1 MIQEIDGKKRA
12 RLIGSHDSFL
22 LSGSDFVHFG
32 TSLQDVLWK
41 DIIGGISPLKTN
53 VLRKILLG
61 VILVFL
67 PTLSNAQDAK
77 VSLCLKDSLGQSI
90 DWTSCSVFNAKKNV
104 LVLSSWSNENGEVS
118 FLLSSDDSYILK
130 VSHMGSL
137 LKELHFNIPKGVDK
151 LELGTLYLSMNSVL
165 LDEAVVQ
172 GKRVSRKA
180 NNIKVNIKG
189 SSLENIGT
197 TMDVLREIPRVVI
210 QGDEI
215 SILGKGTPSIYLNGR
230 KVLNIDEI
238 LNIKSSEIKTIEVL
252 GNPNGRYGVNASSA
266 IVITTSTSSK
276 DIWGID
282 LMDKVGSKGKFLNA
296 LNVTAYL
303 NLPKLSIKVGTNHVY
318 GEKMYHKE
326 DTYDYSVL
334 GNQISNRSITELS
347 DVQKNLSLSTEV
359 VYHINDNHSIYL
371 LANLDPTTHGK
382 EYLDGLLHHNDMNN
396 GYTVQ
401 EFNSTTQTNSS
412 NALLSG
418 AYHFNT
424 TKTKI
429 DFSGTYFY
437 LNQNAN
443 RYLSTEQEDS
453 NFDQKSIAHNLT
465 LKGDCEQNL
474 SKVFSLFSGIEYV
487 FTQRDGKYK
496 TTNSNT
502 DFFRQKQLI
511 GYVALQ
517 ANINKRW
524 RAQAQMGMEFIDFKY
539 FKNET
544 IINEQSKRSLKYL
557 PKLSV
562 SYENEDFSLELS
574 YNKTIDKPSY
584 NQLSSNSF
592 MSNKYLRW
600 DGNPTLRNSYV
611 HSLTTDLTY
620 GWANLSL
627 SYSRVKD
634 GFFEVCTLLDPQ
646 SMIVKISPE
655 NLPDYNQFYAGLSM
669 NPQIRNL
676 GILADVGL
684 QLQDLKYGGV
694 SYNKPLIAYSFRLNY
709 TFPKGVSLRCGIS
722 GHLKNGSYAT
732 GETKGYSNFDIRLS
746 KSWISGKLITQIYA
760 TDIFNKAYE
769 RILLNTNN
777 ILRQDYSHGGTRG
790 IFLIVQYK
798 FGKSKKSSGQTLSKE
813 MMRLMP

>member
-1 MIQEIDGKKRA
+1 MKEKMDRKRA
-12 RLIGSHDSFL
+12 RLIGLHDSFL
-22 LSGSDFVHFG
+22 LSGSNFVHFG
-32 TSLQDVLWK
+32 TSLRDVLWEE
-41 DIIGGISPLKTN
+41 IICRISVLKIV

-61 VILVFL
+61 VILVFI
-67 PTLSNAQDAK
+67 PMLSNAQDTE
-77 VSLCLKDSLGQSI
+77 VFLSLKDSLGQSV
-90 DWTSCSVFNAKKNV
+90 DCAKCSVFRAKENL

-118 FLLSSDDSYILK
+118 FLVSSDDSYILK
-130 VSHMGSL
+130 VSYMGAS
-137 LKELHFNIPKGVDK
+137 LKELHFDIPKGLDK
-151 LELGTLYLSMNSVL
+151 LELGILRCNINSVL
-165 LDEAVVQ
+165 LDEVVVQ
-172 GKRVSRKA
+172 GEKRISRKA
-180 NNIKVNIKG
+180 NNIKVNVKG

-197 TMDVLREIPRVVI
+197 VVDILREIPRVVV

-215 SILGKGTPSIYLNGR
+215 AILGKGIPNIYLNGR

-238 LNIKSSEIKTIEVL
+238 LSIKSSEIRKIEVL
-252 GNPNGRYGVNASSA
+252 GNPNGRYGVNTSSA
-266 IVITTSTSSK
+266 IIITTSTSYQ

-282 LMDKVGSKGKFLNA
+282 IMDKVGSKGKFSNA
-296 LNVTAYL
+296 LNATAYL
-303 NLPKLSIKVGTNHVY
+303 NLSKISIKAGANYIY

-334 GNQISNRSITELS
+334 DNQIRNRSVTELS
-347 DVQKNLSLSTEV
+347 GVQKNLSLSTEV
-359 VYHINDNHSIYL
+359 VYRINNNHSINL
-371 LANLDPTTHGK
+371 FANVNPTVRGK
-382 EYLDGLLHHNDMNN
+382 EHLNGFLHHNDINN
-396 GYTVQ
+396 VNLVQ
-401 EFNSTTQTNSS
+401 EFNSITQTNSS
-412 NALLSG
+412 NTLLSG

-437 LNQNAN
+437 MKQNAN
-443 RYLSTEQEDS
+443 RYLSTEQETS
-453 NFDQKSIAHNLT
+453 KFDQKSIAHNLT

-474 SKVFSLFSGIEYV
+474 SKVFSLFSGIEYI
-487 FTQRDGKYK
+487 FTQRDGRYK

-502 DFFRQKQLI
+502 DFFNQKQLT
-511 GYVALQ
+511 GYIALQ

-544 IINEQSKRSLKYL
+544 IINGQSKRSLKYL
-557 PKLSV
+557 PKFSV

-620 GWANLSL
+620 SWANLSL
-627 SYSRVKD
+627 SYFRVKD

-646 SMIVKISPE
+646 SMIVQISPE

-709 TFPKGVSLRCGIS
+709 TFLKGVSLRCGIS
-722 GHLKNGSYAT
+722 GHLKNGNYAT

-746 KSWISGKLITQIYA
+746 KSWMSGKLITQVYA

-790 IFLIVQYK
+790 IFLTVQYK
-798 FGKSKKSSGQTLSKE
+798 WGKRNKSSGQTLSKE
-813 MMRLMP
+813 MMRLMY

>member
-1 MIQEIDGKKRA
+1 MIQEMDMKRA
-12 RLIGSHDSFL
+12 ILISSHDSFL
-22 LSGSDFVHFG
+22 LSDSGFAHFII
-32 TSLQDVLWK
+32 SLQDVLRK
-41 DIIGGISPLKTN
+41 DIICGISSLKIIE
-53 VLRKILLG
+53 LRKILLG

-67 PTLSNAQDAK
+67 PMLSNAQDTK
-77 VSLCLKDSLGQSI
+77 VSLCLKDSLGQSV
-90 DWTSCSVFNAKKNV
+90 DCANCSVFNAKKNV

-130 VSHMGSL
+130 VSYMGSS
-137 LKELHFNIPKGVDK
+137 LKELHFDIPKGLDK
-151 LELGTLYLSMNSVL
+151 LELGTLCLNINSVQ
-165 LDEAVVQ
+165 LDGVVVQ
-172 GKRVSRKA
+172 GKRISRKA

-189 SSLENIGT
+189 SSLENVGT
-197 TMDVLREIPRVVI
+197 VIDVLREIPRVVI
-210 QGDEI
+210 QGDKI
-215 SILGKGTPSIYLNGR
+215 AILGKGTPNIYLNGR

-238 LNIKSSEIKTIEVL
+238 LSIKSSEIKKIEVL
-252 GNPNGRYGVNASSA
+252 GNPNGRYGVNTSSA
-266 IVITTSTSSK
+266 IIITTSTFYQ

-282 LMDKVGSKGKFLNA
+282 IMNRVGSKGKLSNA
-296 LNVTAYL
+296 LNATAYL
-303 NLPKLSIKVGTNHVY
+303 NLSKISIKVGANHIY

-326 DTYDYSVL
+326 DIYDYSVL
-334 GNQISNRSITELS
+334 GNQISNRSIAEFS

-359 VYHINDNHSIYL
+359 VYRFNNNHSIDL
-371 LANLDPTTHGK
+371 FANLDPTTRRK

-396 GYTVQ
+396 GNTVQ

-412 NALLSG
+412 NTLLSG

-437 LNQNAN
+437 MNQNAN
-443 RYLSTEQEDS
+443 RYLSTEQEAG

-465 LKGDCEQNL
+465 LKGDWEQNL
-474 SKVFSLFSGIEYV
+474 SKVFSLFSGVEYV
-487 FTQRDGKYK
+487 STQRDGRYK

-502 DFFRQKQLI
+502 DLFNQKQFT
-511 GYVALQ
+511 GYIALQ

-524 RAQAQMGMEFIDFKY
+524 SVQAQMGMEFLDFKY
-539 FKNET
+539 FKDD
-544 IINEQSKRSLKYL
+544 IIISEQSKRSLKYL
-557 PKLSV
+557 PAISV

-584 NQLSSNSF
+584 NQLSSNYF

-600 DGNPTLRNSYV
+600 DGNPTLRNSYI
-611 HSLTTDLTY
+611 HSLTTELTY
-620 GWANLSL
+620 DWANLSF

-634 GFFEVCTLLDPQ
+634 GFFEVCTLLDPK
-646 SMIVKISPE
+646 SMIINISPE
-655 NLPDYNQFYAGLSM
+655 NLPDYNQFYAGFSM
-669 NPQIRNL
+669 NPQIKKI

-684 QLQDLKYGGV
+684 QLQDLKYGGI
-694 SYNKPLIAYSFRLNY
+694 SYNKPLIAYSFRLSY
-709 TFPKGVSLRCGIS
+709 AFPKSVSLRCGIS

-746 KSWISGKLITQIYA
+746 KSWMSGKLITQIYA

-769 RILLNTNN
+769 RILLNTND

-790 IFLIVQYK
+790 VFLTVQYK
-798 FGKSKKSSGQTLSKE
+798 WGKSNKSRGQALSKE
-813 MMRLMP
+813 MMRLMPQ

>member
-1 MIQEIDGKKRA
+1 MDDKKRA
-12 RLIGSHDSFL
+12 RLIGSHGSFL
-22 LSGSDFVHFG
+22 LSGSDFVHSG

-41 DIIGGISPLKTN
+41 DIIYGISLLKIKE
-53 VLRKILLG
+53 LRKILLG

-67 PTLSNAQDAK
+67 PTLSNAQDTK

-90 DWTSCSVFNAKKNV
+90 DWISCSVFNAEKNV
-104 LVLSSWSNENGEVS
+104 LILSSWSNENGEVS
-118 FLLSSDDSYILK
+118 FLLPSDDSYILK
-130 VSHMGSL
+130 VLHMGSL
-137 LKELHFNIPKGVDK
+137 LKELHFKIPKGLDK
-151 LELGTLYLSMNSVL
+151 LELGTLYLSINSVL
-165 LDEAVVQ
+165 LEEIVVQ

-189 SSLENIGT
+189 SPLENIGT

-215 SILGKGTPSIYLNGR
+215 AILGKGTPSIYLNGR

-282 LMDKVGSKGKFLNA
+282 LMDKVGSKGKFSNA
-296 LNVTAYL
+296 LNVTAHL

-334 GNQISNRSITELS
+334 GNRISNRSITELS
-347 DVQKNLSLSTEV
+347 DVRKNLSLSTEV
-359 VYHINDNHSIYL
+359 VYRINNNHSIDL
-371 LANLDPTTHGK
+371 FANLDPTARGK
-382 EYLDGLLHHNDMNN
+382 EHLDGLLHHNDMNN

-401 EFNSTTQTNSS
+401 EFNSTTQTNLS

-418 AYHFNT
+418 AYHFNA

-437 LNQNAN
+437 MNQNAN
-443 RYLSTEQEDS
+443 RHLSIEEETS
-453 NFDQKSIAHNLT
+453 NFAQKSIAHSLT
-465 LKGDCEQNL
+465 LKGDFEQNL

-487 FTQRDGKYK
+487 STQRDGRYK

-502 DFFRQKQLI
+502 DFFNQKQLT

-517 ANINKRW
+517 ANVNKNW
-524 RAQAQMGMEFIDFKY
+524 NIQAQMGVEFLDFKY
-539 FKNET
+539 FKDDM
-544 IINEQSKRSLKYL
+544 IINEQSKRSLKFL
-557 PKLSV
+557 PAISI

-584 NQLSSNSF
+584 NQLSSNYF

-611 HSLTTDLTY
+611 HSLATDLTY
-620 GWANLSL
+620 DWVNLSL

-634 GFFEVCTLLDPQ
+634 GFFEVCTLLDPK

-655 NLPDYNQFYAGLSM
+655 NLPDYNQFYTGLSM
-669 NPQIRNL
+669 NPQIKKL
-676 GILADVGL
+676 GILADIGL

-694 SYNKPLIAYSFRLNY
+694 SYNKPLIVYSFRLNY
-709 TFPKGVSLRCGIS
+709 TFPKSISLRCGIS

-746 KSWISGKLITQIYA
+746 KSWMSGKLITQIYA

-790 IFLIVQYK
+790 IFLTVQYRW
-798 FGKSKKSSGQTLSKE
+798 GKNNKSRGQTLSKE
-813 MMRLMP
+813 MVRLMP